1 MLAMPLLEKLARL
14 NRTAVFVGALV
25 VVLFGLFLP
34 KPVGGLILL
43 AVAAFLIVIMSA
55 TWRVQANSTRVLR
68 TIVLVFLVLTGLTR
82 TF

>member
-1 MLAMPLLEKLARL
+1 MLAMPLLERLARL
-14 NRTAVFVGALV
+14 NRTAVFVAALV

-43 AVAAFLIVIMSA
+43 AVAGFLIAIMST
-55 TWRVQANSTRVLR
+55 TWRVQPSSTRVLR
-68 TIVLVFLVLTGLTR
+68 TFVLVFLVLTGLTR

>member
-25 VVLFGLFLP
+25 VVLLGLFLP
-34 KPVGGLILL
+34 KPAGGVILL
-43 AVAAFLIVIMSA
+43 AVATCLIAIMA
-55 TWRVQANSTRVLR
+55 TTWNVQANSTRVLR
-68 TIVLVFLVLTGLTR
+68 VIVLVLLIATGLTR

>member
-1 MLAMPLLEKLARL
+1 MPLLERLARL
-14 NRTAVFVGALV
+14 NRTAVFVAALV

-43 AVAAFLIVIMSA
+43 AVAGFLIAIMST
-55 TWRVQANSTRVLR
+55 TWRVQPSSTRVLR
-68 TIVLVFLVLTGLTR
+68 TFVLVFLVLTGLTR

>member
-25 VVLFGLFLP
+25 VVLVGLLLP

-43 AVAAFLIVIMSA
+43 AVAAFLIAIMST

-68 TIVLVFLVLTGLTR
+68 TFVLVFLVLTGLTR

>member
-25 VVLFGLFLP
+25 VVLLGLFLP

-43 AVAAFLIVIMSA
+43 AVAFSLIAIMA
-55 TWRVQANSTRVLR
+55 TTWNVQANSTRVLR
-68 TIVLVFLVLTGLTR
+68 VTVLVLLIITGLTR
-82 TF
+82 TI

>member
-43 AVAAFLIVIMSA
+43 TVAAFLIAIMST
-55 TWRVQANSTRVLR
+55 TWNVQANSTRFLR
-68 TIVLVFLVLTGLTR
+68 VFVLVFLIITGLTR

>member
-43 AVAAFLIVIMSA
+43 AVAAFLIAIMSA
-55 TWRVQANSTRVLR
+55 TWRIQANSTRFLR
-68 TIVLVFLVLTGLTR
+68 TFVLVFLIITGLTR

>member
-34 KPVGGLILL
+34 EPAGGLILL
-43 AVAAFLIVIMSA
+43 AVAGCLITILFA
-55 TWRVQANSTRVLR
+55 TWRVQANSTRLLR
-68 TIVLVFLVLTGLTR
+68 VVVLVLLVTTGLTR

>member
-34 KPVGGLILL
+34 KPAGGLILL
-43 AVAAFLIVIMSA
+43 AVAAFLIAIMST
-55 TWRVQANSTRVLR
+55 TWNVQANSTRLLR
-68 TIVLVFLVLTGLTR
+68 VVVLVLLIISGLTR